1 MANVKNNNGLYQKS
15 RSVIKESVKQCEGL
29 YKKKEILI
37 INNPK
42 EDDIQKITEENKDV
56 SFQKI
61 LKG

>member
-15 RSVIKESVKQCEGL
+15 RSIIKESVKQCEGL
-29 YKKKEILI
+29 YKKEKILI

>member
-29 YKKKEILI
+29 YKKKKILI